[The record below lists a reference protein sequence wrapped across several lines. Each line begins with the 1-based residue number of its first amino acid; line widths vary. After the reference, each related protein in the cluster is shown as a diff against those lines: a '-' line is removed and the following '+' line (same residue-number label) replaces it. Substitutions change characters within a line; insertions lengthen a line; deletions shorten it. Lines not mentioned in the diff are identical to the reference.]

1 MIPEI
6 GMMIGAYIITRM
18 FALIFTRIDAQPR
31 ILAFFQV
38 MTKVAA
44 GVTILVAVVVM
55 VDLLFRGTT
64 LNVPT
69 SSTRADD
76 VSTLTN
82 RLAMAQPVLELV
94 AGQRGAE
101 LTNRSNG
108 LVRGCEVRGAGGYRY
123 PISELYP
130 GSMHVALY
138 GNFRNPNG
146 QAPPNPPAM
155 AGAFLSAECVTSK
168 GEHVSVGAASR

>member
-44 GVTILVAVVVM
+44 GVTILVTAFVI

-69 SSTRADD
+69 TRADD
-76 VSTLTN
+76 ASTFTN
-82 RLAMAQPVLELV
+82 RVAIAQPVLELV

-108 LVRGCEVRGAGGYRY
+108 PVRDCEVRGAGGYRY

-130 GSMHVALY
+130 GSMHLLCT
-138 GNFRNPNG
+138 GILGIRMDRPHRTLRRWP
-146 QAPPNPPAM
+146 AP
-155 AGAFLSAECVTSK
+155 S
-168 GEHVSVGAASR
+168 